1 MVEGD
6 NVFKEAI
13 AFLKNLRP
21 LQPLEWDQNLYSSAN
36 EHVNDIGP
44 KGLLLYQ
51 SSDGTEPED
60 RINKYCNYESLGENI
75 DFGPND
81 AMGVIISLTLD
92 DGEEQRPHRENLFK
106 EDFNKVG
113 IACGPHQTEFQ
124 MCVMDFAGDYNN
136 DNADSNNVPNDMNN
150 NAMDNNNMGIKINM
164 DKENMMNNSNFANN
178 NANNVNNA
186 KNPNNQSPL
195 VKLSLEKDDLKNNL
209 GNQDLLP
216 VNTNINLPQK
226 QNADVIPENLN
237 DIDKTVFD
245 TMDAMNNL
253 RIVSKKVEI
262 TTKVTFTYEDG
273 STRNMTQFQTHEY
286 K

>member
-1 MVEGD
+1 
-6 NVFKEAI
+6 
-13 AFLKNLRP
+13 
-21 LQPLEWDQNLYSSAN
+21 
-36 EHVNDIGP
+36 
-44 KGLLLYQ
+44 
-51 SSDGTEPED
+51 
-60 RINKYCNYESLGENI
+60 
-75 DFGPND
+75 
-81 AMGVIISLTLD
+81 
-92 DGEEQRPHRENLFK
+92 
-106 EDFNKVG
+106 
-113 IACGPHQTEFQ
+113 
-124 MCVMDFAGDYNN
+124 
-136 DNADSNNVPNDMNN
+136 MNN
-150 NAMDNNNMGIKINM
+150 NVVDNNNNNNMGIQINM

-209 GNQDLLP
+209 GNQDLVP
-216 VNTNINLPQK
+216 VNTNMNMPQK
-226 QNADVIPENLN
+226 QNVDVVPGNLN

>member
-13 AFLKNLRP
+13 SFLKSLKP
-21 LQPLEWDQNLYSSAN
+21 LPPLEWDQNLYSSAN

-60 RINKYCNYESLGENI
+60 RINKYCNYETLGENI

-92 DGEEQRPHRENLFK
+92 DGEEQKPHRENLFK
-106 EDFNKVG
+106 EDYNKVG

-136 DNADSNNVPNDMNN
+136 QEEEENIND
-150 NAMDNNNMGIKINM
+150 
-164 DKENMMNNSNFANN
+164 N
-178 NANNVNNA
+178 NANIENNNNIDNDKDNNMKIKTIKDDRMNEPNNA
-186 KNPNNQSPL
+186 KNSKNPNN
-195 VKLSLEKDDLKNNL
+195 LENEELKNNIDSQKIITN
-209 GNQDLLP
+209 NQ
-216 VNTNINLPQK
+216 NQNIPQN
-226 QNADVIPENLN
+226 QNEEIVIPNGNTLN
-237 DIDKTVFD
+237 DIDKTIFD
-245 TMDAMNNL
+245 TLNKMNNL

-273 STRNMTQFQTHEY
+273 STRNTTQFQTHEY